1 MIEPMTSKAQKYP
14 DLWLDPEDDPREVA
28 SGSASGSADT
38 ATGKTTGS
46 AAADERSVLLEYL
59 RHFRMTFELKCDDLD
74 AEQLARRSV
83 EPSTMSLLGLLRHLA
98 AVEHTWF
105 RITMAGEVVPRLWGK
120 DDDRDADF
128 DGAVADDAV
137 VAEAWRSWR
146 EEVAYAEAFVD
157 RAESLELMSTQP
169 TRDPISLRELL
180 VHLIEEYARH
190 CGHADLIRERID
202 GRTGQ

>member
-1 MIEPMTSKAQKYP
+1 MASQAKKFP
-14 DLWLDPEDDPREVA
+14 DLWLDPDEDPR
-28 SGSASGSADT
+28 
-38 ATGKTTGS
+38 
-46 AAADERSVLLEYL
+46 AAAGSSATDERSVLLDYL
-59 RHFRMTFELKCDDLD
+59 RHFRMTFELKCEGLD

-98 AVEHTWF
+98 HVEQVWF
-105 RITMAGEVVPRLWGK
+105 RITMEGNEIPRLWGK
-120 DDDRDADF
+120 DQDREADF

-137 VAEAWRSWR
+137 VAEAWEAWR
-146 EEVAYAEAFVD
+146 REVAHAEAFVE
-157 RAESLELMSTQP
+157 RAVGLDVVSLHP
-169 TRDPISLRELL
+169 TRDPNTLRELL